1 MSNTKNMDKS
11 EFYQQLAAILDI
23 EEVKPENVLKDYD
36 QWDSLA
42 ILSVLALADSQY
54 GITIRAGEIRQVVT
68 AADLAALIEAK
79 RK

>member
-1 MSNTKNMDKS
+1 MDKS

>member
-1 MSNTKNMDKS
+1 MDKS

-23 EEVKPENVLKDYD
+23 EEVKPENVLKDYN